1 MSGKLNYE
9 DFKNL
14 WQDLLLC
21 KVRITSKPE
30 PSSIL
35 LGHCLFVSRFQ
46 KAFKMLDTDKS
57 MYFNSMEYR
66 RALQALGERL
76 VHLSLNLEVIT
87 KHCTCLAQ
95 VSASAT
101 PPSTRWRCDTATPTD
116 ASASMTSWPV
126 TSNCAPCSVSCD
138 SRSSYFL
145 HDVLVSGF
153 ISRFSNFPTEGRGW
167 RGRGNI

>member
-46 KAFKMLDTDKS
+46 EAFKMLDTDGS

-76 VHLSLNLEVIT
+76 RDSISELEAI
-87 KHCTCLAQ
+87 
-95 VSASAT
+95 
-101 PPSTRWRCDTATPTD
+101 
-116 ASASMTSWPV
+116 
-126 TSNCAPCSVSCD
+126 
-138 SRSSYFL
+138 
-145 HDVLVSGF
+145 
-153 ISRFSNFPTEGRGW
+153 
-167 RGRGNI
+167 